1 MKTYESTDDR
11 LMARIMLT
19 SSQWYDGKEHR
30 PVRLSTVGTLQHRSE
45 DDSWVVTYDESAAT
59 GMEGTRT
66 SLSLYPDGQITLAR
80 TGEIEMQLSFNKGD
94 QRLEQ
99 FETSYGL
106 IRLSLLTHEAKGSL
120 SDLGGN
126 IELGY
131 ALAVDN
137 RHAISTKLSLEI
149 EAEKRSENRAD
160 I

>member
-1 MKTYESTDDR
+1 MRNIEFINDR
-11 LMARIMLT
+11 KKARIMLT
-19 SSQWYDGKEHR
+19 SSQWYDGKEQR
-30 PVRLSTVGTLQHRSE
+30 PVRLSTIGTLHHRSE
-45 DDSWVVTYDESAAT
+45 DDSWVVTYDESSAT
-59 GMEGTRT
+59 GMAGTRT

-99 FETSYGL
+99 FETPYGL

-120 SDLGGN
+120 SNLGGN

-137 RHAISTKLSLEI
+137 RNAVSTKLYLEI
-149 EAEKRSENRAD
+149 EAEKRA
-160 I
+160 

>member
-1 MKTYESTDDR
+1 MTNFKSINDR
-11 LMARIMLT
+11 QIARIMLT
-19 SSQWYDGKEHR
+19 SNQWYDGKEQR
-30 PVRLSTVGTLQHRSE
+30 PVRLSTIGTLQHRSE

-59 GMEGTRT
+59 GMAGTQT

-99 FETSYGL
+99 FETPFGL

-120 SDLGGN
+120 SDIGGN

-131 ALAVDN
+131 AVAVDN
-137 RHAISTKLSLEI
+137 RHAYSTKLLLEI
-149 EAEKRSENRAD
+149 EAKKRSGAD
-160 I
+160 DII